1 MLYFLRF
8 LRVDEQKLK
17 NLIQVANLLFK
28 DVPRNQSGRVFVELL
43 VTNFHWKE
51 AQNVSRVR
59 IFMPINRL
67 QHKGYAVPLNS
78 LIHLLCNLHPGFF
91 VENEELLWERT
102 VENVEHAHHT
112 LVMTIFDARCEV
124 DRHLPHNVLRLVP

>member
-43 VTNFHWKE
+43 VTNFH
-51 AQNVSRVR
+51 
-59 IFMPINRL
+59 
-67 QHKGYAVPLNS
+67 
-78 LIHLLCNLHPGFF
+78 
-91 VENEELLWERT
+91 
-102 VENVEHAHHT
+102 
-112 LVMTIFDARCEV
+112 
-124 DRHLPHNVLRLVP
+124 